1 MPHALAQPR
10 VTARGPETP
19 LQAWIVTDFAERFD
33 VIARKL
39 GVPKSR
45 LAGEVIAAYVT
56 QFELDEHASLLAMAD
71 NIARGATPQEAAR

>member
-10 VTARGPETP
+10 ATERGPETP

-33 VIARKL
+33 VISRKL

-45 LAGEVIAAYVT
+45 LAGEVIADYVT
-56 QFELDEHASLLAMAD
+56 TFELNEQAALLAMAD
-71 NIARGATPQEAAR
+71 NLARNATPQETNR